1 MGTEQEAGRVLIF
14 TGDGKGKTTAALG
27 TALRAVG
34 HGMRVLVV
42 QFVKER
48 ETGEHAAARRL
59 APELEIRRGGTGFLP
74 EDGASR
80 RAAASAAR
88 MALERAAA
96 DLGSGLYD
104 MVVLDEVVFAV
115 AEGLVS
121 AADVAAAVRARAP
134 HVHTILTGRGGAG
147 ELAELADTVTRMQ
160 CVKHALER
168 GIEATQGVEF

>member
-1 MGTEQEAGRVLIF
+1 F

-59 APELEIRRGGTGFLP
+59 APELQMRRCGTGFLSP
-74 EDGASR
+74 DASAGEEAADAAR
-80 RAAASAAR
+80 KALKRAAGDMAS
-88 MALERAAA
+88 
-96 DLGSGLYD
+96 GHYD
-104 MVVLDEVVFAV
+104 MVVLDEVLFAV

-168 GIEATQGVEF
+168 GIEATEGIEF